1 MKTVLMSLAFV
12 LSLST
17 AQAFERPFRIDQ
29 NTDIVKT
36 YAIGWGVPGT
46 NLDFEVLDLLSE
58 DDLYKVLDT
67 DLVRNYVVDIPS
79 NKILKVIDDQENEM
93 SSVRFSVGSINYGNH
108 YNVALANLAIEGS
121 GYEDALAV
129 VQEYKWT
136 NNLSYILLVNRDNNY
151 VKSLEI
157 NPSEMMNDLRNKV
170 SKMLSKKELALL
182 EERVETLYT
191 EVKATKNGEKYNEMR
206 LTYDLPKSDE
216 KMISL
221 VLKVKIKYVNGKL
234 VPQVLSLK
242 KEIL

>member
-1 MKTVLMSLAFV
+1 MKTVLMSLAFA

-46 NLDFEVLDLLSE
+46 NLDFEALDLLSE
-58 DDLYKVLDT
+58 DELFKVLDT

-79 NKILKVIDDQENEM
+79 NKILKVIDEEENEM
-93 SSVRFSVGSINYGNH
+93 SSVRFSVGSVYYGNH
-108 YNVALANLAIEGS
+108 YNVALSRLAIEGS

-136 NNLSYILLVNRDNNY
+136 NNLSYILLVNRENNQ

-157 NPSEMMNDLRNKV
+157 NPSEVMNDLRNKI
-170 SKMLSKKELALL
+170 SKMLSKKELELL
-182 EERVETLYT
+182 EERVETFYT
-191 EVKATKNGEKYNEMR
+191 EVKETKNGEKYNKMR
-206 LTYDLPKSDE
+206 LTYELPKSE
-216 KMISL
+216 KSVISL
-221 VLKVKIKYVNGKL
+221 VLKVKIKYVNSKL